1 MTGWEIKDLL
11 GMLKKAQEGD
21 FRELNRM
28 TASYTSGC
36 TVNKEY
42 STMVI
47 RRQFEVENRDD
58 ERCILNSETH
68 NDEEDK
74 TSEDKQ
80 WGITILQLT
89 TIGSSIDSYCIPNN
103 LKNTRIRLLDD
114 NILDILSD
122 DKTIT
127 TTITEIERK
136 LKPIYGIATEDE
148 IQEAFNTLSC
158 QQYVIPTPIEV
169 VYQSL
174 ESKTLGTLEFEDEE
188 YSTVIKINDHPV
200 RIIIY
205 LAEAKSLLNN
215 IDYADRLMSE
225 KFYEKALRGMYS
237 SMLELKNDYWLEES
251 EEESDEEPATVTP
264 DEFKERITISE
275 IIFNQDGTII
285 INCDADEMFGEHS
298 IVIHTDNKGV
308 YKDSTLA
315 D

>member
-21 FRELNRM
+21 IRELNHM

-47 RRQFEVENRDD
+47 RRQFDVENRDD
-58 ERCILNSETH
+58 ERRILNSEP
-68 NDEEDK
+68 NNKGENE
-74 TSEDKQ
+74 TSEDRQ
-80 WGITILQLT
+80 WGLTILQLT
-89 TIGSSIDSYCIPNN
+89 PVGGSTSSYCIPNN
-103 LKNTRIRLLDD
+103 LKNPRIRLLDD
-114 NILDILSD
+114 HILDILSD
-122 DKTIT
+122 EKTIT
-127 TTITEIERK
+127 TNIIEIQRK

-158 QQYVIPTPIEV
+158 QQYVIPSPAEV

-188 YSTVIKINDHPV
+188 YISSIKINDHTV
-200 RIIIY
+200 RIIVY
-205 LAEAKSLLNN
+205 LSDAESLLNT
-215 IDYADRLMSE
+215 IDHADKLMSE
-225 KFYEKALRGMYS
+225 NFYEKALRGMYS

-251 EEESDEEPATVTP
+251 DEESDEGTTP
-264 DEFKERITISE
+264 IALDEFKGRINIAE
-275 IIFNQDGTII
+275 ITFNEDNTVIITCNADDMFGDHNII
-285 INCDADEMFGEHS
+285 IN
-298 IVIHTDNKGV
+298 TDTRGY
-308 YKDSTLA
+308 YKASSLA

>member
-1 MTGWEIKDLL
+1 MTGWEIKDLFD
-11 GMLKKAQEGD
+11 MLKKAQEGD
-21 FRELNRM
+21 IRELNRM
-28 TASYTSGC
+28 TASYTSEC

-47 RRQFEVENRDD
+47 KRQFEVENRDE

-68 NDEEDK
+68 HDEENNA
-74 TSEDKQ
+74 SEDKQ

-89 TIGSSIDSYCIPNN
+89 TIGSSTNSYCIPNN
-103 LKNTRIRLLDD
+103 LKNARIRLQDD
-114 NILDILSD
+114 HILDIISD
-122 DKTIT
+122 EKIIT
-127 TTITEIERK
+127 TNIAEIERK

-148 IQEAFNTLSC
+148 IQQAFNTLSC

-174 ESKTLGTLEFEDEE
+174 ESKTLGTLEFEEEE
-188 YSTVIKINDHPV
+188 YSTVTHINDKPV

-205 LAEAKSLLNN
+205 LAHAQSLLST
-215 IDYADRLMSE
+215 IDCADKLMSE

-237 SMLELKNDYWLEES
+237 SMLELKNDYWLDEP
-251 EEESDEEPATVTP
+251 EEESDGEPPTLTL
-264 DEFKERITISE
+264 DEFKERITITE
-275 IIFNQDGTII
+275 ITFNEDATAI

-298 IVIHTDNKGV
+298 IVIHTDTKGN
-308 YKDSTLA
+308 YKESTLA

>member
-11 GMLKKAQEGD
+11 DMLKKAQEGD
-21 FRELNRM
+21 IRELNRM

-58 ERCILNSETH
+58 ERCILNSDTN
-68 NDEEDK
+68 NDEENK
-74 TSEDKQ
+74 TSEDTQ
-80 WGITILQLT
+80 WGLTILQLT
-89 TIGSSIDSYCIPNN
+89 TIGSSTNSYCIPNN
-103 LKNTRIRLLDD
+103 LKNVRIRLLDD

-122 DKTIT
+122 EKMIT
-127 TTITEIERK
+127 TNIAEIERK

-148 IQEAFNTLSC
+148 IQQAFNTLSC

-174 ESKTLGTLEFEDEE
+174 ESKTLGTLEFEEEE
-188 YSTVIKINDHPV
+188 YSSVIHIDNKPV

-205 LAEAKSLLNN
+205 LAEAASLLNS
-215 IDYADRLMSE
+215 IDYADKLMSE
-225 KFYEKALRGMYS
+225 KFYEKALRSMYS
-237 SMLELKNDYWLEES
+237 PMLEIKNDYWLEEP
-251 EEESDEEPATVTP
+251 EEESDEEPATLTL
-264 DEFKERITISE
+264 DEFKERITITE
-275 IIFNQDGTII
+275 ITFNHDGTAL

-298 IVIHTDNKGV
+298 IVIHTDIKGN